1 MGGGGIG
8 ISLAQ
13 YPHEL
18 EVAGSVCDCWICA
31 CGWDRDVGIVLSG
44 ISATLVIPSWSYVI
58 RISTL
63 SRVYRQLLQFWN
75 RYLTDLGI
83 NRSWNE

>member
-13 YPHEL
+13 YPHDL
-18 EVAGSVCDCWICA
+18 EVAGSVCWICA